1 MGAIFVERDV
11 PEGFGGTF
19 VTFRAPPLLRNPA
32 MENPASKTLINESDS
47 CSGLTSATLR
57 PALVPIKTMGM
68 SMFVSF
74 ARPLAIVAGLVASAA
89 QAQPGTGTGAQ
100 VMGWVPAY
108 GIDASLKA
116 FAATPAIGQSM
127 TRLGLQLWNPSA
139 DGKGVVLAP
148 VDATGKPVTAASVK
162 LLTRWARAHGVQPLL
177 TVYNNSQVIDRWDWQ
192 WARRA
197 FVDHPDDFTAALVA
211 AVDKW
216 ELDGVDL
223 DLEGEGQL
231 EADRAPYAAFVH
243 QLAAA
248 LRAKGKLLTVDS
260 FHSPCTNAPN
270 LRWWSDWVGDV
281 ATIHSMGYE
290 DLYEGSRATFT
301 PEGRPVCENGAA
313 LFRYSWQ
320 LDYGMKAGYRRDQ
333 IVMGMP
339 TWVDSWGSGGMGP
352 GLVDHLREVRA
363 LGAGVGL
370 WDMQLAAP
378 GWAKPAT
385 WDAVQALRK
394 PANALARRT
403 PVLDHEVPR
412 TALSDTAFVSERSA
426 VSTRFRSSPAPVR

>member
-1 MGAIFVERDV
+1 MG
-11 PEGFGGTF
+11 T
-19 VTFRAPPLLRNPA
+19 
-32 MENPASKTLINESDS
+32 
-47 CSGLTSATLR
+47 
-57 PALVPIKTMGM
+57 

-74 ARPLAIVAGLVASAA
+74 VRVSRPLAIVTSLAAASVH
-89 QAQPGTGTGAQ
+89 AQPAGVAGPP

-116 FAATPAIGQSM
+116 LAATPAIGQSM

-139 DGKGVVLAP
+139 DGTGVVFAP
-148 VDATGKPVTAASVK
+148 VDTTGKPVTAAAVRQ
-162 LLTRWARAHGVQPLL
+162 LTQWARGHNVQPLL
-177 TVYNNSQVIDRWDWQ
+177 TVYNNSQVINRWDWQ

-197 FVDHPDDFTAALVA
+197 FAEHPEEFGAALVA

-216 ELDGVDL
+216 DLDGVDL
-223 DLEGEGQL
+223 DLEGEGDFS
-231 EADRAPYAAFVH
+231 ADRAAYAAFVH

-248 LRAKGKLLTVDS
+248 LKAKGKILTVDS
-260 FHSPCTNAPN
+260 FHSPCANAPN
-270 LRWWSDWVGDV
+270 MRWWSDWVGDV

-290 DLYEGSRATFT
+290 DLYEGSKATFT
-301 PEGRPVCENGAA
+301 PEGKPVCEGGAA

-339 TWVDSWGSGGMGP
+339 TWVDAWGSGGVGP
-352 GLVDHLREVRA
+352 GVVDHLREVRA

-378 GWAKPAT
+378 GWSRTAT
-385 WDAVQALRK
+385 WDAVQSLRR
-394 PANALARRT
+394 PGNALARHLPIVDRST
-403 PVLDHEVPR
+403 QRGVAVGTLE
-412 TALSDTAFVSERSA
+412 ASERTTT
-426 VSTRFRSSPAPVR
+426 VTRFHSTPAARR